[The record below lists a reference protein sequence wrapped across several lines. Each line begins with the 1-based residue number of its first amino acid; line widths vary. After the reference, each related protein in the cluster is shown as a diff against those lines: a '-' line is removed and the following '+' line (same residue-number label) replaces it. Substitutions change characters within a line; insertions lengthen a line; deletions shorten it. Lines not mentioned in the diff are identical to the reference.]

1 MPERTPTC
9 RFTLA
14 DLEAALAHRR
24 ALSDQWDNYSGNNPN
39 KGHADR
45 HAAHMKVLEI
55 EDELKRCGV
64 TPYTEQEQLTRE
76 LNRLYPDA
84 ASRSIVEREGRFFQI
99 RYAPNGHSLS
109 GRVKGGYSSSWSEL
123 TAEQLEAERAKKSRK
138 GKKA

>member
-1 MPERTPTC
+1 MLQACYRIKTSKRPGT
-9 RFTLA
+9 
-14 DLEAALAHRR
+14 AHRKV
-24 ALSDQWDNYSGNNPN
+24 LSDQWDNYSGNNPN
-39 KGHADR
+39 KGHADG
-45 HAAHMKVLEI
+45 HAAHMKVLKI

-84 ASRSIVEREGRFFQI
+84 ASRSIVEQEGRFFQI
-99 RYAPNGHSLS
+99 RYSPNGHSLS
-109 GRVKGGYSSSWSEL
+109 GRVKGGYSSSWNEL